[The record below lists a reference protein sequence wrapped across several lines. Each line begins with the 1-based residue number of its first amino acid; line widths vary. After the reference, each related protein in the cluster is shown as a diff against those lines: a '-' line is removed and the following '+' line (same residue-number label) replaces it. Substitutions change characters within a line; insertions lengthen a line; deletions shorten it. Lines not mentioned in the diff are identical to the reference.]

1 MVRFFREETFIKHYL
16 ASGSGAG
23 AVTVGGFLP
32 HESLHGE
39 EDTSFTVTSRERK
52 RDRNWGIF
60 SHFLEGIYALH
71 I

>member
-1 MVRFFREETFIKHYL
+1 METFIKHSL
-16 ASGSGAG
+16 ASDSGAG
-23 AVTVGGFLP
+23 AVTVGGFPP
-32 HESLHGE
+32 HESLHAE
-39 EDTSFTVTSRERK
+39 EDSSFSVTSRETK